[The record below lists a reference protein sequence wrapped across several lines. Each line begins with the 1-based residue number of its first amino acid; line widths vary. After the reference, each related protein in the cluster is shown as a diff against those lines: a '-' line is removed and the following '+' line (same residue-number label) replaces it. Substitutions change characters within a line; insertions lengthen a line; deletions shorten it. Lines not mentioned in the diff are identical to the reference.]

1 MEKLIEVFNLGGLP
15 TAPLDS
21 FLELQEDFKK
31 SDPDKLSKLQMLII
45 TRGFKYA
52 FKAWND
58 PEGKLWIID
67 AHQRRKA
74 LLALRKSGFVIPEI
88 PYEPIFASD
97 KKEAVEEIAA
107 YNSEFATKN
116 PDTLLFKKYNIDADT
131 LERFNLGFEVKA
143 IDFTPKPLFAQEY
156 DSSDIEEDSVDF
168 TIPSEDE
175 NDKLFTIPGDIW
187 LLGNNRLM
195 CGDCRS
201 KSDVTALMN
210 GQYAD
215 LIVTD
220 PPYNVAY
227 QGATEDELT
236 IQNDSMENDLFATF
250 LRQVFAVMFSILK
263 PGGSYYIFHADS
275 EGENFR
281 ASLRKAGFKLAQCCV
296 WVKNSM
302 VMGRQDYQW
311 KHEPCLY
318 GWKPG
323 ASHYWNSDRKQ
334 TTVWNFDKPQRNA
347 IHPTM
352 KPIALMAYPI
362 CNSSVS
368 GQIVADFFSGS
379 GSTLMACQ
387 QTDRI
392 CYAMEID
399 PRYVTASILRYCAM
413 FPAQPIRLIR
423 NGNLLTVE
431 ETASIMKRNNLKK

>member
-1 MEKLIEVFNLGGLP
+1 MEKLIEVFNLSSLP

-52 FKAWND
+52 FKAWKD
-58 PEGKLWIID
+58 PDGKLWIID

-74 LLALRKSGFVIPEI
+74 LLALRKSGFTIPEI
-88 PYEPIFASD
+88 PYEPIFAAD

-116 PDTLLFKKYNIDADT
+116 PDTLLFKKYDIDGDT
-131 LERFNLGFEVKA
+131 MERFNLGYEVKA
-143 IDFTPKPLFAQEY
+143 VDYSIATPLFAQEHE
-156 DSSDIEEDSVDF
+156 SENVQEDVVDF
-168 TIPSEDE
+168 SIPSENEDSPGSV
-175 NDKLFTIPGDIW
+175 FAQSGDIW
-187 LLGNNRLM
+187 LLGNTRLM

-201 KSDVTALMN
+201 KTDVSALMN

-215 LIVTD
+215 LLVTA

-250 LRQVFAVMFSILK
+250 LRQVFTVMFSILK
-263 PGGSYYIFHADS
+263 PGGAYYVFHADS

-281 ASLRKAGFKLAQCCV
+281 ASLRKVGFKISQCCV

-311 KHEPCLY
+311 QHEPCLY

-323 ASHYWNSDRKQ
+323 AGHFWNSDRKQ

-362 CNSSVS
+362 CNSSLP

-379 GSTLMACQ
+379 GSTLLACQ

-392 CYAMEID
+392 CCAMEID
-399 PRYVTASILRYCAM
+399 PRYVSATVSRYRAM
-413 FPAQPIRLIR
+413 FPEQPVRLIR
-423 NGNLLTVE
+423 GGELMNTE
-431 ETASIMKRNNLKK
+431 ETLKLIA

>member
-52 FKAWND
+52 FKAWKD
-58 PEGKLWIID
+58 PDGKLWIID

-74 LLALRKSGFVIPEI
+74 LLALRKSGFTIPEI
-88 PYEPIFASD
+88 PYEPIFAAD

-116 PDTLLFKKYNIDADT
+116 PDTLLFKKYNIDTDT
-131 LERFNLGFEVKA
+131 LSRFNLGYEVKA
-143 IDFTPKPLFAQEY
+143 IDFGQAAAPLFGSEYESTDIQE
-156 DSSDIEEDSVDF
+156 DVIDFSIPAEDDTKSIF
-168 TIPSEDE
+168 AR
-175 NDKLFTIPGDIW
+175 KGDIW
-187 LLGNNRLM
+187 LLGKNRLM

-201 KSDVTALMN
+201 KSDVAALMN
-210 GQYAD
+210 GQCAD

-227 QGATEDELT
+227 QGGTEDELT
-236 IQNDSMENDLFATF
+236 IQNDSMPNDLFALF
-250 LRQVFAVMFSILK
+250 LKQVFMIMFPVLK
-263 PGGSYYIFHADS
+263 PGGSIYVFHADT

-281 ASLRKAGFKLAQCCV
+281 ASLRLAGFKIAQCCV

-311 KHEPCLY
+311 QHEPCLY

-323 ASHYWNSDRKQ
+323 AAHFWNSDRKQ

-362 CNSSVS
+362 CNSSVP
-368 GQIVADFFSGS
+368 GQLVADFFSGS
-379 GSTLMACQ
+379 GPTIMACQ

-392 CYAMEID
+392 CYAMDMD
-399 PRYVTASILRYCAM
+399 PRYVSPTVIRYRNM
-413 FPAQPIRLIR
+413 FPEQPIQLIR
-423 NGNLLTVE
+423 DGQLLTIE
-431 ETASIMKRNNLKK
+431 ETSKIIV

>member
-1 MEKLIEVFNLGGLP
+1 MEKQIEVFNLGGLP

-31 SDPDKLSKLQMLII
+31 SDPDKLTKLQMLII

-52 FKAWND
+52 FKAWKD
-58 PEGKLWIID
+58 PDGKLWIID

-74 LLALRKSGFVIPEI
+74 LLSLRKSGFSIPEI
-88 PYEPIFASD
+88 PYEPIFALD

-116 PDTLLFKKYNIDADT
+116 PDTLLFKKYNIDTDS
-131 LERFNLGFEVKA
+131 LQRFNLGYEVKTF
-143 IDFTPKPLFAQEY
+143 DFEATPSLFPSGTPNG
-156 DSSDIEEDSVDF
+156 DVKEDGADF
-168 TIPSEDE
+168 SLPSTEDP
-175 NDKLFTIPGDIW
+175 NSIVARTGDVW
-187 LLGNNRLM
+187 LLGNHRLM

-201 KSDVTALMN
+201 HSDVSTLMN

-220 PPYNVAY
+220 PPYNVDY
-227 QGATEDELT
+227 HGATEDELT
-236 IQNDSMENDLFATF
+236 IQNDSMDNDLFFTF
-250 LRQVFAVMFSILK
+250 LSQVFSIMFSIIK
-263 PGGSYYIFHADS
+263 PGGSFYVFHADS

-281 ASLRKAGFKLAQCCV
+281 ASIRKAGFKIAQCCV

-311 KHEPCLY
+311 QHEPCLY

-323 ASHYWNSDRKQ
+323 AGHLWNSDRKQ
-334 TTVWNFDKPQRNA
+334 TTIWNFDRPQRNS

-362 CNSSVS
+362 GNSSTP
-368 GQIVADFFSGS
+368 GQIVVDFFSGS

-387 QTDRI
+387 QIDRI
-392 CYAMEID
+392 CHAMEIG
-399 PRYVTASILRYCAM
+399 PCYVTASIHRFRAM
-413 FPAQPIRLIR
+413 FPSQPIRLIR
-423 NGNLLTVE
+423 DGKLYSAE
-431 ETASIMKRNNLKK
+431 ETNILLES

>member
-1 MEKLIEVFNLGGLP
+1 MEKLIEVFNLGSLP

-52 FKAWND
+52 FKAWKD
-58 PEGKLWIID
+58 PDGKLWIID

-74 LLALRKSGFVIPEI
+74 LLALRKSGFTIPEI
-88 PYEPIFASD
+88 PYEPIFAAD

-116 PDTLLFKKYNIDADT
+116 PDTLLFKKYDIDGDT
-131 LERFNLGFEVKA
+131 MERFNLGYEVKA
-143 IDFTPKPLFAQEY
+143 VDYSIATPLFAQEHE
-156 DSSDIEEDSVDF
+156 SENVQEDVVDF
-168 TIPSEDE
+168 SIPSENEDSPGSV
-175 NDKLFTIPGDIW
+175 FAQSGDIW
-187 LLGNNRLM
+187 LLGNTRLM

-201 KSDVTALMN
+201 KTDVSALMN

-215 LIVTD
+215 LLVTD

-250 LRQVFAVMFSILK
+250 LRQVFTVMFSILK
-263 PGGSYYIFHADS
+263 PGGAYSVFHADS

-281 ASLRKAGFKLAQCCV
+281 ASLRKVGFKISQCCV

-311 KHEPCLY
+311 QHEPCLY

-323 ASHYWNSDRKQ
+323 AGHFWNSDRKQ

-362 CNSSVS
+362 CNSSLP

-379 GSTLMACQ
+379 GSTLLACQ

-392 CYAMEID
+392 CCAMEIE
-399 PRYVTASILRYCAM
+399 PRYVSATVSRYRAM
-413 FPAQPIRLIR
+413 FPEQPVRLIR
-423 NGNLLTVE
+423 GGELMNTE
-431 ETASIMKRNNLKK
+431 ETLNISA

>member
-1 MEKLIEVFNLGGLP
+1 MEKLIEVFNLSSLP

-52 FKAWND
+52 FKAWKD
-58 PEGKLWIID
+58 PDGKLWIID

-74 LLALRKSGFVIPEI
+74 LLALRKSGFTIPEI
-88 PYEPIFASD
+88 PYEPIFAAD

-116 PDTLLFKKYNIDADT
+116 PDTLFFKKYDIDGDT
-131 LERFNLGFEVKA
+131 MERFNLGYEVKA
-143 IDFTPKPLFAQEY
+143 VDYSIATPLFAQEHE
-156 DSSDIEEDSVDF
+156 SENVQEDVVDF
-168 TIPSEDE
+168 SIPSENEDSPGSV
-175 NDKLFTIPGDIW
+175 FAQSGDIW
-187 LLGNNRLM
+187 LLGNTRLM

-201 KSDVTALMN
+201 KTDVSALMN

-215 LIVTD
+215 LLVTD

-250 LRQVFAVMFSILK
+250 LRQVFTVMFSILK
-263 PGGSYYIFHADS
+263 PGGAYYVFHADS

-281 ASLRKAGFKLAQCCV
+281 ASLRKVGFKISQCCV

-311 KHEPCLY
+311 QHEPCLY

-323 ASHYWNSDRKQ
+323 AGHFWNSDRKQ

-362 CNSSVS
+362 CNSSLP

-379 GSTLMACQ
+379 GSTLLACQ

-392 CYAMEID
+392 CCAMEID
-399 PRYVTASILRYCAM
+399 PRYVSATVSRYRAM
-413 FPAQPIRLIR
+413 FPEQPVRLIR
-423 NGNLLTVE
+423 GGELMNTE
-431 ETASIMKRNNLKK
+431 ETLKLIA

>member
-1 MEKLIEVFNLGGLP
+1 MEKLIEVFNLGSLP

-52 FKAWND
+52 FKAWKD
-58 PEGKLWIID
+58 PDGKLWIID

-74 LLALRKSGFVIPEI
+74 LLALRKSGFTIPEI
-88 PYEPIFASD
+88 PYEPIFAAD

-116 PDTLLFKKYNIDADT
+116 PDTLLFKKYDIDGDT
-131 LERFNLGFEVKA
+131 MERFNLGYEVKA
-143 IDFTPKPLFAQEY
+143 VDYSIATPLFAQEHE
-156 DSSDIEEDSVDF
+156 SENVQEDVVDF
-168 TIPSEDE
+168 SIPSENEDSPGSV
-175 NDKLFTIPGDIW
+175 FAQSGDIW
-187 LLGNNRLM
+187 LLGNTRLM

-201 KSDVTALMN
+201 KTDVSALMN

-215 LIVTD
+215 LLVTD

-250 LRQVFAVMFSILK
+250 LRQVFTVMFSILK
-263 PGGSYYIFHADS
+263 PGGAYYVFHADS

-281 ASLRKAGFKLAQCCV
+281 ASLRKVGFKISQCCV

-311 KHEPCLY
+311 QHEPCLY

-323 ASHYWNSDRKQ
+323 AGHFWNSDRKQ

-362 CNSSVS
+362 CNSSLP

-379 GSTLMACQ
+379 GSTLLACQ

-392 CYAMEID
+392 CCAMEID
-399 PRYVTASILRYCAM
+399 PRYVSATVSRYRAM
-413 FPAQPIRLIR
+413 FPEQPVRLIR
-423 NGNLLTVE
+423 GGELINTE
-431 ETASIMKRNNLKK
+431 ETLKLIA

>member
-1 MEKLIEVFNLGGLP
+1 MNKQVEIYNLGGLP

-21 FLELQEDFKK
+21 FLELQEDFKVTD
-31 SDPDKLSKLQMLII
+31 SDKLSKLQMLII

-52 FKAWND
+52 FKAWKD
-58 PEGKLWIID
+58 QDGKLWIID

-74 LLALRKSGFVIPEI
+74 LLALRKAGFAIPEI
-88 PYEPIFASD
+88 PYEPIFAAD

-116 PDTLLFKKYNIDADT
+116 PDTLLFKKYNIDTDT
-131 LERFNLGFEVKA
+131 LERFNLGYEVKA
-143 IDFTPKPLFAQEY
+143 VDYSIGDPLFSEKHKSDDIQE
-156 DSSDIEEDSVDF
+156 DTVDF
-168 TIPSEDE
+168 TIPSEE
-175 NDKLFTIPGDIW
+175 NASSVFAQTGDVWI
-187 LLGNNRLM
+187 LGNNRLL

-201 KSDVTALMN
+201 KKDVATVMD
-210 GQYAD
+210 GKVAD
-215 LIVTD
+215 LVVTD

-227 QGATEDELT
+227 QGATKDELT

-250 LRQVFAVMFSILK
+250 LKQVFCMMFLILK

-281 ASLRKAGFKLAQCCV
+281 GSLRKAGFKIAQCCV
-296 WVKNSM
+296 WVKNTM

-311 KHEPCLY
+311 QHEPCLY

-323 ASHYWNSDRKQ
+323 AGHFWNSDRKQ
-334 TTVWNFDKPQRNA
+334 TTVWNFDKPQRSA
-347 IHPTM
+347 LHPTM

-362 CNSSVS
+362 SNSSLP
-368 GQIVADFFSGS
+368 GQIVVDFFSGS

-392 CYAMEID
+392 CHAIEID
-399 PRYVTASILRYCAM
+399 PRYVTATVTRYCAM
-413 FPAQPIRLIR
+413 FPEQPIRLIR
-423 NGNLLTVE
+423 NNESLTIE
-431 ETASIMKRNNLKK
+431 ETLKVIS

>member
-1 MEKLIEVFNLGGLP
+1 MKKIIEVFNLGGLP

-52 FKAWND
+52 FKAWKD
-58 PEGKLWIID
+58 PDGKLWIID

-74 LLALRKSGFVIPEI
+74 LIALQKAGFTVPEI
-88 PYEPIFASD
+88 PYEPIFAID

-116 PDTLLFKKYNIDADT
+116 PDTLLFKKYNIDSET
-131 LERFNLGFEVKA
+131 LSRFNLGYEVTA
-143 IDFTPKPLFAQEY
+143 INFQPSIPLFANQNETDNVQE
-156 DSSDIEEDSVDF
+156 DIVDF
-168 TIPSEDE
+168 NLPESDDE
-175 NDKLFTIPGDIW
+175 KAVFVQSGDIW

-201 KSDVTALMN
+201 NKDISSLMD
-210 GQYAD
+210 GQQAD
-215 LIVTD
+215 LAVTD
-220 PPYNVAY
+220 PPYNVNY
-227 QGATEDELT
+227 EGGTSDELT

-250 LRQVFAVMFSILK
+250 LRQVFSVLYSVLK

-281 ASLRKAGFKLAQCCV
+281 VSLRKAGFKIAQCCI

-311 KHEPCLY
+311 QHEPCLY

-323 ASHYWNSDRKQ
+323 AAHCWNSDRKQ
-334 TTVWNFDKPQRNA
+334 TTIWNFDKPTRNTL
-347 IHPTM
+347 HPTM

-362 CNSSVS
+362 GNSSKP
-368 GQIVADFFSGS
+368 GQIIVDIFSGS

-387 QTDRI
+387 QIDRI

-399 PRYVTASILRYCAM
+399 PRYVVASIHRYIAM
-413 FPAQPIRLIR
+413 FPEQSIGLIR
-423 NGNLLTVE
+423 KGKLLTPD
-431 ETASIMKRNNLKK
+431 ETKAIMA

>member
-1 MEKLIEVFNLGGLP
+1 MEKVIEVFNLGCLP
-15 TAPLDS
+15 TAPLDT
-21 FLELQEDFKK
+21 FLELQEDFKV

-52 FKAWND
+52 FKAWKD
-58 PEGKLWIID
+58 PDGKLWIID

-74 LLALRKSGFVIPEI
+74 LLALRKAGFTIPEI
-88 PYEPIFASD
+88 PYEPIYAAD

-116 PDTLLFKKYNIDADT
+116 PDTLLFKKYHIDTDT
-131 LERFNLGFEVKA
+131 MDRFNLGYEVQA
-143 IDFTPKPLFAQEY
+143 VNFAPATPLFSSESDTHEIQE
-156 DSSDIEEDSVDF
+156 DVLDFVVPDEEDKDKVF
-168 TIPSEDE
+168 T
-175 NDKLFTIPGDIW
+175 KPGDVW
-187 LLGNNRLM
+187 LLGHNRLM

-201 KSDVTALMN
+201 QKDIAMLMN
-210 GQYAD
+210 GQMAD
-215 LIVTD
+215 LLVTD

-250 LRQVFAVMFSILK
+250 LRQVFGLMFTILK

-281 ASLRKAGFKLAQCCV
+281 AALRKSGFKIAQCCI

-311 KHEPCLY
+311 QHEPCLY

-323 ASHYWNSDRKQ
+323 GAHFWNSDRKQ
-334 TTVWNFDKPQRNA
+334 TTVWEFDKPQRNA

-362 CNSSVS
+362 GNSSAP

-399 PRYVTASILRYCAM
+399 PRYATATVTRFRAM
-413 FPAQPIRLIR
+413 FPEQPIRLMRGGI
-423 NGNLLTVE
+423 LLTE
-431 ETASIMKRNNLKK
+431 DDTLKVITT